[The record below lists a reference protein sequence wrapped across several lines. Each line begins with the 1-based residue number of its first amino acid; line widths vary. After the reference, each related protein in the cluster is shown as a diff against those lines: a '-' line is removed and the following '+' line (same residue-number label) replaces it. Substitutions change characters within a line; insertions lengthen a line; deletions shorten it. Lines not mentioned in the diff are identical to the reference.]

1 MNAYEAKAAR
11 GWRGTWLAA
20 TGAGVVVALT
30 LSGCGET
37 NPLNPNPQ
45 PTPTPAPTRATVTVA
60 LTGVR
65 LDTESKVP
73 GYINSLISNMRLTE
87 SGGVAA
93 TIDFIRLDMYLP
105 NNTLLERTQVP
116 AAQVPGGPALAA
128 SSSRDFADLALGFNS
143 DILTG
148 RYIIVSVAT
157 TDARGN
163 AQVTSTGQLIFG

>member
-1 MNAYEAKAAR
+1 MKANEAKVMR
-11 GWRGTWLAA
+11 GGPRSRFL
-20 TGAGVVVALT
+20 GAGASLLLGLA

-45 PTPTPAPTRATVTVA
+45 PTPTPAPTRANVAMA
-60 LTGVR
+60 LTGIR
-65 LDTESKVP
+65 LETDSRVP
-73 GYINSLISNMRLTE
+73 GYINSLIGNLRLTE

-105 NNTLLERTQVP
+105 NNTLLERTQLL
-116 AAQVPGGPALAA
+116 AAQVPGGAALAA
-128 SSSRDFADLALGFNS
+128 NSSRDFADLALGFNS

-148 RYIIVSVAT
+148 RYIIVSVSL

-163 AQVTSTGQLIFG
+163 AQVTSTGQLVFG